1 MKGTFVHPNRTRSL
15 AVAAVGGTAL
25 AVALLGNP
33 SMAATGHH
41 RTPSLS
47 PASPTRGT
55 EGSDARSPQDFDYRQ
70 LGGTALAKAQRTV
83 TNQRSTGVEKYYAGL
98 GPQAVVDIDPLTGT
112 PRQLGRLDGYL
123 SGTHRGAART
133 VALDYV
139 RSHLAALGLTSAD
152 LSTFVFR
159 KDYVDPM
166 GIHHLSWQ
174 QRAAG
179 TPVFGN
185 GLQVNVTRNGRV
197 LSILGSPVSGLAGLA
212 RQAPASDVDATQ
224 ARSRAAANVSGSVQ
238 TRAVAS
244 SSRGPAATTR
254 WTNHDYA
261 TKVWFLTSA
270 GLRPGWSTY
279 VQAGTDSAYQHVIDA
294 ASGKALYRHSTTDSA
309 SGDAYVYDY
318 YPGAPKGPTGVQGG
332 KPKVVNFI
340 KKGWLTKGSK
350 VLDGKNVV
358 TWADANDDNAVEPR

>member
-1 MKGTFVHPNRTRSL
+1 MRLPALCPPIMKGTFVHPNRTRSL

-70 LGGTALAKAQRTV
+70 LGGTALVKAQRTV
-83 TNQRSTGVEKYYAGL
+83 TNQRSAGVEKYYAGL

-123 SGTHRGAART
+123 SGPT
-133 VALDYV
+133 VAPRAPSPSTTS
-139 RSHLAALGLTSAD
+139 RSHLGALGLTSTD

-224 ARSRAAANVSGSVQ
+224 ARSRAAANVNGRCR
-238 TRAVAS
+238 RARS
-244 SSRGPAATTR
+244 PRPAAGPR
-254 WTNHDYA
+254 PHQVVQPRLRHQGVVPDLRRA
-261 TKVWFLTSA
+261 A
-270 GLRPGWSTY
+270 PGLVDVRPDRRRLG
-279 VQAGTDSAYQHVIDA
+279 VPA
-294 ASGKALYRHSTTDSA
+294 RH
-309 SGDAYVYDY
+309 
-318 YPGAPKGPTGVQGG
+318 
-332 KPKVVNFI
+332 
-340 KKGWLTKGSK
+340 
-350 VLDGKNVV
+350 
-358 TWADANDDNAVEPR
+358 RRR